1 MKQVITVLLLAVV
14 LVGCATS
21 PDISAPGPDATGDT
35 TAIEILPLP
44 DAAGAG
50 LTGEEPAAYIDP
62 LKAAQDYLRQA
73 TLAIPPQLQDLQLRA
88 GAALMAAGKVAQ
100 AEQLLERIDV
110 TDLSNAYLVRKRLL
124 RARVALERQRPR
136 QTLTLLAPFSNLQG
150 LAPNYR
156 TELLWLRARAQLARN
171 DSVEAV
177 RNLMA
182 RENYLVSDRD
192 LLRNQQLIWR
202 TLGSMD
208 GLALQIA
215 RERSSDPEF
224 NAWLDLALLDL
235 EFGSDRYRFNQAAS
249 EWRRIN
255 AGHSGNRL
263 LEEWLLQVMPA
274 TGEITNI
281 ALLLPLTSKFSH
293 AAQAVHDGFMAMN
306 RSDGDPKKP
315 HVMVYDTG
323 AEPSLAAIY
332 YRLAWNEGA
341 DLIVGPLGKEAVAA
355 VSEAEIMAVPTLLLG
370 SAPVATLARTGMFQ
384 FDLAP
389 EQEAMQVAERAY
401 LDGHRVAGVLYPE
414 NDWGQRMLAAFD
426 QRWQQLGGI
435 IAEAQPYLP
444 TGNDFSLPIK
454 QLLNLNNSEG
464 RKSTLS
470 AMLGAK
476 LEFQGRRRQDV
487 DFLFLAAQS
496 GAARLLKPQINFFQ
510 GDDLPVSATSHVYT
524 GRSDAVND
532 ADLNGIRFG
541 DMPWILRSDERMI
554 LLRKAVGRQIEPG
567 GPLDRLYALGVDAY
581 AMAKSL
587 RFLNTRQGAMLV
599 GVTAMLRVDQ
609 HNRVRRQLTWARF
622 QDGVP
627 VVDELLQ
634 DYQGYMISNVQ
645 TDWPRPN
652 DFPSEDGPQGGT
664 TGTPISN

>member
-1 MKQVITVLLLAVV
+1 ML

-21 PDISAPGPDATGDT
+21 PDISVPGSDATGST

-44 DAAGAG
+44 NAAGAE
-50 LTGEEPAAYIDP
+50 LAGEEPAAYIDP

-73 TLAIPPQLQDLQLRA
+73 TLAMPPQLQNLQLRA
-88 GAALMAAGKVAQ
+88 GVALMAAGRVAQ
-100 AEQLLERIDV
+100 TEQLLERIDI

-156 TELLWLRARAQLARN
+156 TELLWLRARAQLALN
-171 DSVEAV
+171 DRVESV
-177 RNLMA
+177 RNLIA
-182 RENYLVSDRD
+182 REDYLINDRD

-215 RERSSDPEF
+215 RERSSDPEI

-249 EWRRIN
+249 EWSRIN

-263 LEEWLLQVMPA
+263 VEEWLLQVIPA
-274 TGEITNI
+274 TNAITNI
-281 ALLLPLTSKFSH
+281 ALLLPLTSKFGR
-293 AAQAVHDGFMAMN
+293 AAQAVHDGFMAMS
-306 RSDGDPKKP
+306 RADGDPGKP
-315 HVMVYDTG
+315 RVIVYDTG

-370 SAPVATLARTGMFQ
+370 SAPVATPTRTGMFQ

-389 EQEAMQVAERAY
+389 EQEAMQVADRAY

-414 NDWGQRMLAAFD
+414 SNWGQRMLAAFD
-426 QRWQQLGGI
+426 QRWQQLGGL

-454 QLLNLNNSEG
+454 QLLNLNNSEA
-464 RKSTLS
+464 RRSTLS
-470 AMLGAK
+470 AMLGEK

-487 DFLFLAAQS
+487 DFLFLAGQS

-510 GDDLPVSATSHVYT
+510 GDDLPVYTTSHVYA
-524 GRSDAVND
+524 GRNDAVND
-532 ADLNGIRFG
+532 ADLNGIRFC
-541 DMPWILRSDERMI
+541 DMPWILRNDERMM
-554 LLRKAVGRQIEPG
+554 LLRQAVGKQIEPG
-567 GPLDRLYALGVDAY
+567 GPLDRLYALGIDAY
-581 AMAKSL
+581 SLAKSL
-587 RFLNTRQGAMLV
+587 PFLDTRQGAMLV
-599 GVTAMLRVDQ
+599 GVTAMLRVDED
-609 HNRVRRQLTWARF
+609 NRVQRQLTWARF

-627 VVDELLQ
+627 VVDELLHNH
-634 DYQGYMISNVQ
+634 QGYMISNVQ
-645 TDWPRPN
+645 TDRPRPD
-652 DFPSEDGPQGGT
+652 DFPSEDRPQGGT